1 MKTKSLLLLA
11 AALCTAGLLHAA
23 KPAAGPNGGRV
34 LATEPQA
41 VEFFVTTDRKVALN
55 FLDAAG
61 QPAAPGTQVAAIT
74 AEPASGK
81 VTLPLERSPHG
92 YVSTAPLP
100 AGEPYRVVVQIRPAP
115 DATPKNFRLDLNLSL
130 CGECQHAEYAC
141 TCEGH

>member
-11 AALCTAGLLHAA
+11 AVLCTAGLLHAA

-34 LATEPQA
+34 LATEPSA
-41 VEFFVTTDRKVALN
+41 VEFFVTADRKVALT

-61 QPAAPGTQVAAIT
+61 QPATPGTQVAAVT
-74 AEPASGK
+74 AEPAAGK
-81 VTLPLERSPHG
+81 IVLTLERSPHG

-115 DATPKNFRLDLNLSL
+115 DAPPKNFRLDLNLSL

-141 TCEGH
+141 TCDGH